1 MDNIIK
7 NNRITSLDALR
18 AFALWGILITHT
30 TQLFNFNNSYNDIS
44 FFSSDSITL
53 FKYLLFLFSGRFK
66 IIFSILFGVSFYL
79 LLKNPQYS
87 NIKFLWRLTLLMGFG
102 LLNKLFY
109 TTEIL
114 FWYGLCGVILLLFR
128 GMTIKRLLV
137 WFVSLYMSFI
147 LFKMLG
153 YKILDFPQTD
163 YAIRYQAQ
171 LSFGGIVSYTLY
183 DSICDYLSM
192 IFPYGLIETLSYFV
206 FGYILGKSNV
216 IYNLNK
222 YVKFKNILIM
232 SIVYILMII
241 LYRNQYNVILKSI
254 TEFMG
259 AIVYSLFFLYIYNVN
274 PSIFRVFENYGKCGL
289 TNYTLQNIIGVVI
302 VYFIVFP
309 YKLDG
314 IYILIIMSL
323 LYMCQ
328 VLLSN
333 LWMNKLTYGPLEYLW
348 RRLTDL
354 VK

>member
-1 MDNIIK
+1 MVMIEYFINYLFVATNLHIIFIILLFLQKNVMDNIIK

-147 LFKMLG
+147 LFNYLFQDNI
-153 YKILDFPQTD
+153 Y
-163 YAIRYQAQ
+163 
-171 LSFGGIVSYTLY
+171 SYH
-183 DSICDYLSM
+183 
-192 IFPYGLIETLSYFV
+192 
-206 FGYILGKSNV
+206 KH
-216 IYNLNK
+216 IY
-222 YVKFKNILIM
+222 
-232 SIVYILMII
+232 
-241 LYRNQYNVILKSI
+241 
-254 TEFMG
+254 
-259 AIVYSLFFLYIYNVN
+259 
-274 PSIFRVFENYGKCGL
+274 
-289 TNYTLQNIIGVVI
+289 
-302 VYFIVFP
+302 
-309 YKLDG
+309 
-314 IYILIIMSL
+314 
-323 LYMCQ
+323 
-328 VLLSN
+328 
-333 LWMNKLTYGPLEYLW
+333 
-348 RRLTDL
+348 
-354 VK
+354 